1 LLRSAKTK
9 YCRNTRLPISR
20 NTCKR
25 LSIPKEARPRIRTG
39 RADGYPIAEAVLIPI
54 YGPRQIDDET
64 PFNATLDG
72 DVWTVSGSLHCKTTA
87 KVICVG
93 GTAVVQLSKTTGEI
107 LLLIHEA

>member
-1 LLRSAKTK
+1 
-9 YCRNTRLPISR
+9 
-20 NTCKR
+20 
-25 LSIPKEARPRIRTG
+25 
-39 RADGYPIAEAVLIPI
+39 VLIPI